1 MFEKLKEYWLYII
14 IWLIALWALAVA
26 YLSLR
31 STQEWQIWY
40 GRIYDWLLSWIA
52 KSDSVKKIT
61 TLADYM
67 KELDW
72 YQLWEYQLSTS
83 KVFLTNWNWEDMVW
97 DESKVYDWG
106 WWREKLYI
114 DTVTNT
120 TQNWK
125 LWLYILL
132 NKKLAWNPSD
142 YLLESKKMT
151 FNSTTYTPSDTQ
163 FKEQNMLLK
172 WFVTEWYLWLWS
184 FSTLEQAR
192 DFRDK
197 FFSNWY
203 VLQSAPNTFAVFF
216 PI

>member
-61 TLADYM
+61 TLTDYM

-97 DESKVYDWG
+97 DESKVYDWV

-114 DTVTNT
+114 DTVANT

-125 LWLYILL
+125 LWLYIVL

-203 VLQSAPNTFAVFF
+203 VLQSASNTYAVFF